1 MSDDEEEQGGRIFFS
16 NIGRSMELEDEIVLT
31 SVGIDIGS
39 STSHLAFSRIV
50 LERLDTRYMV
60 VERTLLHQS
69 DVLLTS
75 YRGDDEIDA
84 VFTKCRNLLVG
95 RRALFRAHADDSNLL
110 RFG

>member
-1 MSDDEEEQGGRIFFS
+1 MLEEEQQGGRIFFS
-16 NIGRSMELEDEIVLT
+16 NVGRSMELEDEIRLT

-69 DVLLTS
+69 EVLLTP
-75 YRGDDEIDA
+75 YADDSEIDA
-84 VFTKCRNLLVG
+84 EAL
-95 RRALFRAHADDSNLL
+95 RAL
-110 RFG
+110 